1 MSVKQH
7 GLGKGISALI
17 GDYDTSAFE
26 VEKLEQTGAK
36 IQEISLSKIKANPN
50 QPRKT
55 FDPDSLDELSQS
67 IKNQGVLQPL
77 LVEEIAKETYTIVA
91 GERRYRAAKMAGL
104 SSVPCLVRT
113 FSDVQRMEVSLI
125 ENIQRENLNPVEE
138 AQAYQYL
145 LTQQEIKQDE
155 LAKKLGKSRPAI
167 ANSLRLLN
175 LPGNMLDALKSG
187 LYTSGHA
194 RALLSVEN
202 PADREVLYKSI
213 LKDGLSV
220 RQAEKMAQDLNNGL
234 RAVNR
239 NLPGMR
245 DNDGR
250 NKSEEI
256 MALEEK
262 FLSATGCQI
271 EIKGKVTK
279 GKVVIPY
286 YSADE
291 LERIYQMFQHGE
303 KLFDYDDEEVVEF

>member
-1 MSVKQH
+1 MSVKSH
-7 GLGKGISALI
+7 GLGKGIGALI
-17 GDYDTSAFE
+17 SEYDNTSFE
-26 VEKLEQTGAK
+26 VEKLESVGVK
-36 IQEISLSKIKANPN
+36 VQEIEIDKIKTNPN

-55 FDPDSLDELSQS
+55 FDPDALMELSQS
-67 IKNQGVLQPL
+67 IQSQGVLQPI
-77 LVEEIAKETYTIVA
+77 LVEEIAKEQYVIVA
-91 GERRYRAAKMAGL
+91 GERRYRASKLAGL
-104 SSVPCLVRT
+104 KTVPCLIRT
-113 FSDVQRMEVSLI
+113 FTDVQRMEVSLI

-145 LTQQEIKQDE
+145 LSQQQIKQED

-175 LPGNMLDALKSG
+175 LPANMLDGLKRGNFS
-187 LYTSGHA
+187 SGHA

-202 PADREVLYKSI
+202 PADREILYKSI
-213 LKDGLSV
+213 SVDGISV
-220 RQAEKMAQDLNNGL
+220 RQAEKLAHDLNNGS

-245 DNDGR
+245 DTEGR

-256 MALEEK
+256 LFYEEK
-262 FLSATGCQI
+262 FLSASGCQV

-286 YSADE
+286 TSADE
-291 LERIYQMFQHGE
+291 LERIFMIFSKGE
-303 KLFDYDDEEVVEF
+303 KLFDSEEEIVEF

>member
-1 MSVKQH
+1 MSVKSH

-17 GDYDTSAFE
+17 GEYDNSSFE
-26 VEKLEQTGAK
+26 VEKLESVGAK
-36 IQEISLSKIKANPN
+36 IKEIELNKIKANPN

-55 FDPDSLDELSQS
+55 FDPEALSELSQS

-77 LVEEIAKETYTIVA
+77 LVEEIAKDSYVIVA
-91 GERRYRAAKMAGL
+91 GERRYRASKLAGL
-104 SSVPCLVRT
+104 TTVPCMVRT

-145 LTQQEIKQDE
+145 LTKQEIKQEE

-175 LPGNMLDALKSG
+175 LPQNMLDSLKNGNFS
-187 LYTSGHA
+187 SGHA

-202 PADREVLYKSI
+202 PADRELLYRAI
-213 LKDGLSV
+213 VKDGLSV
-220 RQAEKMAQDLNNGL
+220 RQAETMAKNLNNGS

-245 DNDGR
+245 DNEGK

-256 MALEEK
+256 MSYEEK
-262 FLSATGCQI
+262 FLSASGCMV
-271 EIKGKVTK
+271 EIKGKPTK

-286 YSADE
+286 SSADE
-291 LERIYQMFQHGE
+291 LERIYMIFSHGE
-303 KLFDYDDEEVVEF
+303 KLFDSDEELVEF

>member
-1 MSVKQH
+1 MSVKSH
-7 GLGKGISALI
+7 GLGKGIGALL
-17 GDYDTSAFE
+17 GEYDNSSFE
-26 VEKLEQTGAK
+26 VEKLESVGVK
-36 IQEISLSKIKANPN
+36 VQELELSKIKANPN

-55 FDPDSLDELSQS
+55 FDPDALAELSES

-77 LVEEIAKETYTIVA
+77 LVEEIAKDSYIIVA
-91 GERRYRAAKMAGL
+91 GERRYRASKLAGL
-104 SSVPCLVRT
+104 KTVPCLVRT

-145 LTQQEIKQDE
+145 LTQQEIKQED

-175 LPGNMLDALKSG
+175 LPSNMLEALRNG
-187 LYTSGHA
+187 NFTSGHA

-202 PADREVLYKSI
+202 PADRELLYRSI
-213 LKDGLSV
+213 MAEGLSV
-220 RQAEKMAQDLNNGL
+220 RQAEKMAQNLNNGS

-245 DNDGR
+245 DNEGK
-250 NKSEEI
+250 NKSEELLN
-256 MALEEK
+256 LEEK

-271 EIKGKVTK
+271 ELKGKVTK
-279 GKVVIPY
+279 GKIVIPY
-286 YSADE
+286 TDADE
-291 LERIYQMFQHGE
+291 LERIYMLLSKGQR
-303 KLFDYDDEEVVEF
+303 LFDTEEELVEF